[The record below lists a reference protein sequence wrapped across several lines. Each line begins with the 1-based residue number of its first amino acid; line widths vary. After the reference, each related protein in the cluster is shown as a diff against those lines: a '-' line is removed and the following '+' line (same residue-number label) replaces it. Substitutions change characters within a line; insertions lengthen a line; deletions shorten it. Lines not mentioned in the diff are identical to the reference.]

1 MIPVSV
7 NFAGTTLRQ
16 DNLIEEMEK
25 LIDRYRVRCEYLEVE
40 VSESYADMNQEMLA
54 ETSSKIRKAN
64 VRVILDHFGSKNSSF
79 SILSLMEFDGLK
91 LDKSVI
97 SNLVGNRR
105 SRLVAK
111 AVIDICRQLGAVV
124 MASGVETQDQVN
136 VLEELGSFSM
146 LCAAVGLIVLMGIAV
161 AGQMESTEQQNQKL
175 LSENQKLTEE
185 NERLEKD
192 LNNWKIAKEIK
203 EAPAVR
209 LKEDSENWMLALV
222 NEEYPLAKDYTPASL
237 TKLDEKCSVDTR
249 IYGELEQMIA
259 DARQAGLNLY
269 VTSAYRSYDRQ
280 REVFDT
286 TMKDWISKGYSPL
299 DAYDE
304 TKKSVA
310 VPGTSEHATGLAVD
324 IISGQYTGLDDK
336 QGDTAEQEWL
346 MAHCQEYGF
355 ILRFP
360 KDKSNV
366 TGIVY
371 EPWHYRYVGKEAA
384 KKITEQG
391 ITLEEYLQAD

>member
-1 MIPVSV
+1 
-7 NFAGTTLRQ
+7 
-16 DNLIEEMEK
+16 
-25 LIDRYRVRCEYLEVE
+25 
-40 VSESYADMNQEMLA
+40 
-54 ETSSKIRKAN
+54 
-64 VRVILDHFGSKNSSF
+64 
-79 SILSLMEFDGLK
+79 
-91 LDKSVI
+91 
-97 SNLVGNRR
+97 
-105 SRLVAK
+105 
-111 AVIDICRQLGAVV
+111 
-124 MASGVETQDQVN
+124 
-136 VLEELGSFSM
+136 
-146 LCAAVGLIVLMGIAV
+146 
-161 AGQMESTEQQNQKL
+161 
-175 LSENQKLTEE
+175 
-185 NERLEKD
+185 
-192 LNNWKIAKEIK
+192 
-203 EAPAVR
+203 
-209 LKEDSENWMLALV
+209 MLALV

-259 DARQAGLNLY
+259 DARQAGLNL
-269 VTSAYRSYDRQ
+269 TSAYRSYDRQ

-299 DAYDE
+299 DAYNE

-391 ITLEEYLQAD
+391 ITLGEYLQAD

>member
-1 MIPVSV
+1 MTI
-7 NFAGTTLRQ
+7 GRQ
-16 DNLIEEMEK
+16 IGSGGSEIGMEVAKRLGIRCYDKQLIE
-25 LIDRYRVRCEYLEVE
+25 
-40 VSESYADMNQEMLA
+40 LA
-54 ETSSKIRKAN
+54 CN
-64 VRVILDHFGSKNSSF
+64 
-79 SILSLMEFDGLK
+79 
-91 LDKSVI
+91 
-97 SNLVGNRR
+97 
-105 SRLVAK
+105 
-111 AVIDICRQLGAVV
+111 
-124 MASGVETQDQVN
+124 
-136 VLEELGSFSM
+136 
-146 LCAAVGLIVLMGIAV
+146 
-161 AGQMESTEQQNQKL
+161 
-175 LSENQKLTEE
+175 
-185 NERLEKD
+185 
-192 LNNWKIAKEIK
+192 
-203 EAPAVR
+203 
-209 LKEDSENWMLALV
+209 
-222 NEEYPLAKDYTPASL
+222 
-237 TKLDEKCSVDTR
+237 
-249 IYGELEQMIA
+249 YGELDQVIA

-371 EPWHYRYVGKEAA
+371 EPWHYRYVVKTAA
-384 KKITEQG
+384 EEIMKKNL
-391 ITLEEYLQAD
+391 TLEEYLLQ

>member
-1 MIPVSV
+1 MLELYIKLVKAGKRTIDSIPEKFRDDVR
-7 NFAGTTLRQ
+7 AA
-16 DNLIEEMEK
+16 IE
-25 LIDRYRVRCEYLEVE
+25 
-40 VSESYADMNQEMLA
+40 
-54 ETSSKIRKAN
+54 
-64 VRVILDHFGSKNSSF
+64 
-79 SILSLMEFDGLK
+79 
-91 LDKSVI
+91 
-97 SNLVGNRR
+97 
-105 SRLVAK
+105 
-111 AVIDICRQLGAVV
+111 
-124 MASGVETQDQVN
+124 
-136 VLEELGSFSM
+136 
-146 LCAAVGLIVLMGIAV
+146 AA
-161 AGQMESTEQQNQKL
+161 
-175 LSENQKLTEE
+175 EE

>member
-1 MIPVSV
+1 
-7 NFAGTTLRQ
+7 
-16 DNLIEEMEK
+16 
-25 LIDRYRVRCEYLEVE
+25 
-40 VSESYADMNQEMLA
+40 
-54 ETSSKIRKAN
+54 
-64 VRVILDHFGSKNSSF
+64 
-79 SILSLMEFDGLK
+79 
-91 LDKSVI
+91 
-97 SNLVGNRR
+97 
-105 SRLVAK
+105 
-111 AVIDICRQLGAVV
+111 
-124 MASGVETQDQVN
+124 
-136 VLEELGSFSM
+136 
-146 LCAAVGLIVLMGIAV
+146 
-161 AGQMESTEQQNQKL
+161 
-175 LSENQKLTEE
+175 
-185 NERLEKD
+185 
-192 LNNWKIAKEIK
+192 
-203 EAPAVR
+203 
-209 LKEDSENWMLALV
+209 MLALV

-237 TKLDEKCSVDTR
+237 TKLDEKCSCGYKNLRRAGADDRRCETGGAEFICDT
-249 IYGELEQMIA
+249 
-259 DARQAGLNLY
+259 
-269 VTSAYRSYDRQ
+269 AYRSYDRQ

>member
-1 MIPVSV
+1 MK
-7 NFAGTTLRQ
+7 N
-16 DNLIEEMEK
+16 
-25 LIDRYRVRCEYLEVE
+25 
-40 VSESYADMNQEMLA
+40 ES
-54 ETSSKIRKAN
+54 
-64 VRVILDHFGSKNSSF
+64 F
-79 SILSLMEFDGLK
+79 
-91 LDKSVI
+91 
-97 SNLVGNRR
+97 RR
-105 SRLVAK
+105 
-111 AVIDICRQLGAVV
+111 
-124 MASGVETQDQVN
+124 
-136 VLEELGSFSM
+136 SFSM

-222 NEEYPLAKDYTPASL
+222 NEEYP
-237 TKLDEKCSVDTR
+237 
-249 IYGELEQMIA
+249 
-259 DARQAGLNLY
+259 LNLY

>member
-1 MIPVSV
+1 MK
-7 NFAGTTLRQ
+7 N
-16 DNLIEEMEK
+16 
-25 LIDRYRVRCEYLEVE
+25 
-40 VSESYADMNQEMLA
+40 ES
-54 ETSSKIRKAN
+54 
-64 VRVILDHFGSKNSSF
+64 F
-79 SILSLMEFDGLK
+79 
-91 LDKSVI
+91 
-97 SNLVGNRR
+97 RR
-105 SRLVAK
+105 
-111 AVIDICRQLGAVV
+111 
-124 MASGVETQDQVN
+124 
-136 VLEELGSFSM
+136 SFSM

-175 LSENQKLTEE
+175 LSE
-185 NERLEKD
+185 
-192 LNNWKIAKEIK
+192 
-203 EAPAVR
+203 
-209 LKEDSENWMLALV
+209 
-222 NEEYPLAKDYTPASL
+222 
-237 TKLDEKCSVDTR
+237 DEKCSVDTR